1 MKEGSGISFNPLKL
15 TSGFGKGNE
24 VGDYLKGMTEASATL
39 AKEAVHVTEPT
50 QVKFSKLCHYVH
62 PLKKIIMLFIGLL
75 QLGALATRT
84 LYL

>member
-50 QVKFSKLCHYVH
+50 QVKFSKLW
-62 PLKKIIMLFIGLL
+62 KKI
-75 QLGALATRT
+75 
-84 LYL
+84 